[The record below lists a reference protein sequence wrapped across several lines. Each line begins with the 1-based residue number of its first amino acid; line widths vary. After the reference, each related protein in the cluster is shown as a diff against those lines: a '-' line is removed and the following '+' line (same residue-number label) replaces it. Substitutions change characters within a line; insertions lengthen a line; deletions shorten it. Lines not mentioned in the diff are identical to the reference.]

1 MPISPARPA
10 VQTRTAATA
19 PAVRGLAPIG
29 AWQPVGLLG
38 QGAWSCVF
46 ASRPAGASPFQPAAY
61 ALKTLRAEFT
71 DNPRALELFCR
82 EARVGRRVSHPH
94 VVPVLAAE
102 LHTAPYHLVMPRLTG
117 QTLAQRLARSWQPA
131 VPEALW
137 IARQVAEGLAALA
150 AAGWMHADVK
160 PTNIFVSPA
169 GHATLIDLGFAR
181 RLEEMTSIATRPV
194 LGTVEYLSPELLT
207 ASQPAD
213 IRSDVYSLG
222 VVLFELL
229 ARRRPYVAR
238 DIAEVVALQRA
249 APPPDVRTLSP
260 QIPASVAGLV
270 RQMLSKQ
277 PLRRPEPHEL
287 VARLTA
293 LEIETFD
300 ERALVE
306 IV

>member
-1 MPISPARPA
+1 M
-10 VQTRTAATA
+10 
-19 PAVRGLAPIG
+19 
-29 AWQPVGLLG
+29 
-38 QGAWSCVF
+38 
-46 ASRPAGASPFQPAAY
+46 
-61 ALKTLRAEFT
+61 
-71 DNPRALELFCR
+71 
-82 EARVGRRVSHPH
+82 
-94 VVPVLAAE
+94 
-102 LHTAPYHLVMPRLTG
+102 
-117 QTLAQRLARSWQPA
+117 
-131 VPEALW
+131 
-137 IARQVAEGLAALA
+137 A

-249 APPPDVRTLSP
+249 AAPPDVRTLAP
-260 QIPASVAGLV
+260 QIPASVAGLI